1 MERQEENSYRNI
13 LKRISAFGG
22 VQMFNVVIGLVRGK
36 FVALFLGADGMG
48 ISTLYNSST
57 ATIQQIC
64 SLGLNLAVVKE
75 VAASKDD
82 PRRLRHTLRVGLRL
96 LLLTCLLGA
105 LVCGAMAPLW
115 SRWTFGDGRETVSY
129 LWLSLFVALSIAGAG
144 YLALLQGLGE
154 VKRLSKASLVGGL
167 AGLLFGVPLYY
178 LFGTAGIVPAMIIL
192 ALSTFLF
199 YYFNFKAA
207 ERGEA
212 VRGDAAAEEEAETAT
227 AAPDTRG
234 LVGRLVSLGFIL
246 LIGALAGTLTNYL
259 INMFIRYAGSVEDV
273 GLFQAAN
280 SITNQYVGMVFSA
293 LALDYFPRL
302 SAICHDSE
310 KMHEV
315 VNRQTEIVILVAAPL
330 IIALILTAPLLI
342 RLLLTQQFMVVIPLI
357 NWLGFGTLIQ
367 AIAFPLGYIYVARED
382 RKVFLW
388 LECVWGNVC
397 WLLCSVVFYYWQGLD
412 GLGMSLVARG
422 VIDLII
428 NYMLCKRR
436 YGFRYSG
443 RAWKSVGVA
452 LVLTG
457 GAFGVATCGGGRLMI
472 AAEAAILAA
481 SAGYSFFVLRRRLR

>member
-82 PRRLRHTLRVGLRL
+82 PQRLRHTLRVGLRL

-207 ERGEA
+207 ERG
-212 VRGDAAAEEEAETAT
+212 DALKGAAEEAERAM

-234 LVGRLVSLGFIL
+234 LVRRLVSLGFIL

-342 RLLLTQQFMVVIPLI
+342 RLLLTEQFMVVIPLI

-443 RAWKSVGVA
+443 RAWKAVGVA

-457 GAFGVATCGGGRLMI
+457 GAFGVAACGSGVGMI
-472 AAEAAILAA
+472 AVEAAILAA
-481 SAGYSFFVLRRRLR
+481 SGGYSFFVLRKRLR